1 MPPEATTDPAC
12 RICAVSSGAA
22 EVPHGLLYQD
32 DLWVVRHS
40 APPYGVAG
48 GLTLQT
54 RRHVAEPADFN
65 DAETRSFGPTL
76 RYFEG
81 VLREITGSLRIYTAA
96 MGESFPHFHGHMVP
110 RYRETP
116 NDAKA
121 WGVFDLS
128 RQAAEGTVQ
137 VDEDEVK
144 RIVEAFRARVA
155 SGVPT
160 LDASTASA

>member
-1 MPPEATTDPAC
+1 MSTDVTLDPNC
-12 RICAVSSGAA
+12 RICAVNSGAV

-48 GLTLQT
+48 WLTLQT

-65 DAETRSFGPTL
+65 EAEARALGPTL

-81 VLREITGSLRIYTAA
+81 VLREITGALRIYTAA

-121 WGVFDLS
+121 WSVFDLS
-128 RQAAEGTVQ
+128 RQAAEGTVH
-137 VDEDEVK
+137 VDEAEVK
-144 RIVEAFRARVA
+144 RIVEAFRTRVA
-155 SGVPT
+155 SGVPH
-160 LDASTASA
+160 LATAEA